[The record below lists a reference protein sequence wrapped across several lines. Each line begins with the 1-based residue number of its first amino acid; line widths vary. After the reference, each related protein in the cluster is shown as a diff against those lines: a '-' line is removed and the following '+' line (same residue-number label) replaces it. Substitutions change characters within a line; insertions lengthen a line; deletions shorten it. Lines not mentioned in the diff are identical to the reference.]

1 MSKFIDIAVSKDES
15 RYNLQAPYRT
25 RSWIV
30 ATDGHRLHAIT
41 GLPEISDADSHWTT
55 GQDLGQYPTVSM
67 FLDHVPPGL
76 VQICLNKTTISRL
89 KMFQGLLKAHKTND
103 VCCDL
108 ECTEAG
114 VLTLKYGQKTA
125 DLSTSVTLTIDCDR
139 LSDFPDFHLWIN
151 GQYLLDA
158 LLNMAPG
165 AYNPIVKLCP
175 NGKTVGAFYLECER
189 SKELAVIMPMKCPV

>member
-1 MSKFIDIAVSKDES
+1 MSKFIDLAVSKDDS
-15 RYNLQAPYRT
+15 RPNLQAPYRT

-30 ATDGHRLHAIT
+30 ATDGNRMHAIT

-67 FLDHVPPGL
+67 FLDHVPPAR
-76 VQICLNKTTISRL
+76 VAICLNRATISRL
-89 KMFQGLLKAHKTND
+89 KVFQGLLKAHKSSD
-103 VCCDL
+103 VCCEL

-114 VLTLKYGQKTA
+114 VLTLKYAQKTA
-125 DLSTSVTLTIDCDR
+125 DLVTSIALTIDTDK

-151 GQYLLDA
+151 GQFLLDA
-158 LLNMAPG
+158 LLNMATG
-165 AYNPIVKLCP
+165 AFNPMVKLCP
-175 NGKTVGAFYLECER
+175 NGKTVGAFYLECEY